1 MGLYEVT
8 EMRYMVSYKATYFDQ
23 RSISA
28 DNMEHAKKLVEE
40 ALSNSQAISFEVT
53 SAVCLDGPEPI
64 NRKDLIHR

>member
-1 MGLYEVT
+1 
-8 EMRYMVSYKATYFDQ
+8 MRYLVSYKATYFDQ

-53 SAVCLDGPEPI
+53 RAVCLDGPEPI